1 MVDSRAAQG
10 RSHAA
15 RGVVAV
21 EIKKVVVRED
31 QAGTTRR
38 PAILEKRPTR

>member
-1 MVDSRAAQG
+1 MRHRGVRAAPG
-10 RSHAA
+10 CGGA
-15 RGVVAV
+15 GDV

-31 QAGTTRR
+31 RSTDRR

>member
-1 MVDSRAAQG
+1 MQHKGIRPAV
-10 RSHAA
+10 
-15 RGVVAV
+15 RGAVGV

-31 QAGTTRR
+31 ERSTTRR

>member
-1 MVDSRAAQG
+1 VF
-10 RSHAA
+10 A
-15 RGVVAV
+15 RVRGGVEM

-31 QAGTTRR
+31 QPGTGRR

>member
-1 MVDSRAAQG
+1 VRHKG
-10 RSHAA
+10 VRVV
-15 RGVVAV
+15 RGAGDV

-31 QAGTTRR
+31 RSTSRR

>member
-1 MVDSRAAQG
+1 MDM
-10 RSHAA
+10 
-15 RGVVAV
+15 

-31 QAGTTRR
+31 QSTSRR

>member
-1 MVDSRAAQG
+1 MFEATRPW
-10 RSHAA
+10 
-15 RGVVAV
+15 GVVHM

-31 QAGTTRR
+31 DRSTSRR